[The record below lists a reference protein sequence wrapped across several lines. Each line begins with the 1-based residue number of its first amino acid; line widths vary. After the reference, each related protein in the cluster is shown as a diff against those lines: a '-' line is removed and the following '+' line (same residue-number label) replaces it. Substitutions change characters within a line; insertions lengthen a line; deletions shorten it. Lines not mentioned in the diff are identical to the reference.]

1 MSFKF
6 PLITFLLVA
15 AIKLSATEVTIDV
28 SKLEG
33 KSSTFIGESGILQRI
48 PDSEV
53 VLLNV
58 ENLPALITVS
68 SIQKGKISILST
80 IWLMSDSLSISGSVT
95 NERFQLSPEK
105 NGKILQED
113 LEDEWKSFLKNT
125 PKASASRPLLVY
137 VLSKLKFQKT
147 EDLKT
152 LAFSVEADDADFWA
166 AEKIKIHLSELD
178 DMGYNSEEELFQ
190 YLSAY
195 DKKGNSVTFHRPD
208 KKFLLIDFSSSGCR
222 PCLQDIDKLVS
233 LNADFVEDLEI
244 LSIWDD
250 PKQAAWL
257 SIGREQ
263 KEKITWTSL
272 RDESHAVF
280 TKFEVDV
287 YPTYVLIDSQGKV
300 VKRWKG
306 SGIDK
311 VRKYLLK

>member
-166 AEKIKIHLSELD
+166 AE
-178 DMGYNSEEELFQ
+178 
-190 YLSAY
+190 
-195 DKKGNSVTFHRPD
+195 
-208 KKFLLIDFSSSGCR
+208 
-222 PCLQDIDKLVS
+222 
-233 LNADFVEDLEI
+233 
-244 LSIWDD
+244 
-250 PKQAAWL
+250 
-257 SIGREQ
+257 
-263 KEKITWTSL
+263 
-272 RDESHAVF
+272 
-280 TKFEVDV
+280 
-287 YPTYVLIDSQGKV
+287 
-300 VKRWKG
+300 
-306 SGIDK
+306 
-311 VRKYLLK
+311 